1 MLRSFYFIF
10 ILSLLMVKPLLAQP
24 EIQFTEDEKQEL
36 RKFHQLKR
44 SILGQLEEEKREEL
58 FNILRHRE
66 REEVRKSVQEF
77 RNLSS
82 EEKSKILLQGK
93 KELLKILEKEIRG
106 EVIEFDTSLIQ
117 IFKRIPPPKQRFER
131 PRFQED

>member
-1 MLRSFYFIF
+1 
-10 ILSLLMVKPLLAQP
+10 MVKPLLAQP